1 MAKGL
6 NYERRMRLASRFS
19 KPAPKATSYNRFG
32 RGIRDREEDAPT
44 KVFGAI
50 TGGILPNATVLKRAA
65 QDPTGTA
72 LGAVEVASLASPIA
86 NAYRAYNLLSGGDFS
101 VTGAGMEDVEQFT
114 ELASLIPSGKAV
126 SASLKAATKVVT
138 NPMVRAGI
146 TSGAKA
152 VGPSLGRGL
161 TSGGFGELFE
171 GVGDAARG
179 GVRRVSRETPTYN
192 INPTPKQRADA
203 AAAAE
208 YGRPVVKKPEDPL
221 FIQGLLDLGMGKD
234 TPLARIISSRFPL
247 DPVNNPSRVPVK
259 ELADPLGEPI
269 RKRTASVTKRER
281 RDIKRAGQ
289 DVTTDIYTPP
299 RSEDLA
305 AGFSELGEATKGI
318 DVNPVLYRAGVV
330 VHQPQP
336 LFSLI
341 QQGKPIG
348 KEVRA
353 AGGDVP
359 NWAQGRMEDAEFLQ
373 KLIDE
378 ILVRGDAKTVK
389 AARELAA
396 KFMITRT
403 GR

>member
-6 NYERRMRLASRFS
+6 NYERRMRLADRFS

-32 RGIRDREEDAPT
+32 RGIRDREEDTPT

-50 TGGILPNATVLKRAA
+50 TGGILPNSTVLKRAA

-114 ELASLIPSGKAV
+114 ELTSLIPSGKAV

-171 GVGDAARG
+171 GVGGAARAG
-179 GVRRVSRETPTYN
+179 ARRVSRETPTYN

-289 DVTTDIYTPP
+289 DVD
-299 RSEDLA
+299 RKS
-305 AGFSELGEATKGI
+305 
-318 DVNPVLYRAGVV
+318 VV
-330 VHQPQP
+330 
-336 LFSLI
+336 
-341 QQGKPIG
+341 
-348 KEVRA
+348 
-353 AGGDVP
+353 
-359 NWAQGRMEDAEFLQ
+359 
-373 KLIDE
+373 
-378 ILVRGDAKTVK
+378 
-389 AARELAA
+389 
-396 KFMITRT
+396 
-403 GR
+403 

>member
-1 MAKGL
+1 M
-6 NYERRMRLASRFS
+6 S
-19 KPAPKATSYNRFG
+19 
-32 RGIRDREEDAPT
+32 
-44 KVFGAI
+44 
-50 TGGILPNATVLKRAA
+50 
-65 QDPTGTA
+65 
-72 LGAVEVASLASPIA
+72 
-86 NAYRAYNLLSGGDFS
+86 
-101 VTGAGMEDVEQFT
+101 DVEQFT

-126 SASLKAATKVVT
+126 SASLKAATKVVK

-161 TSGGFGELFE
+161 TSGGFGQLFE
-171 GVGDAARG
+171 DVGDAARAG
-179 GVRRVSRETPTYN
+179 ARRESRETPTYN
-192 INPTPKQRADA
+192 INPTPKERADA

-247 DPVNNPSRVPVK
+247 EPVNNPSRVPVK

-318 DVNPVLYRAGVV
+318 DVNPVLYGAGVV